1 MEALKKY
8 FTAARKVE
16 KEYQQYELTVKGR
29 IPTELEG
36 RLFRNGNGRFEHQG
50 VMYNHLFDG
59 DGMITRFD
67 FENGK
72 IFYSNRYVRTKE
84 FVEENE
90 AGKMLYR
97 SFGTNLPGGFWN
109 NILKMRFKNAA
120 NTSVIKHGG
129 KMLALWEGGLPHEID
144 PETLETISRYDY
156 DGVLIN
162 DFSTVDKMINPELP
176 FSAHPKIHAPTGVMH
191 NFGTAAGAKQ
201 RLVLYEVTP
210 DGQAAK
216 SQIIPM
222 DEVTFTHDFV
232 LTQTGK
238 KIFFLTPVAFDLFQ
252 TFSGLQ
258 SPVESIRINRSKKTQ
273 ILVVDTDQTVH
284 RLETDFCFVF
294 HFANGYEVSETK
306 VVVDGYILDDFPSA
320 DSIKSYIQGEPGE
333 GPVPMLTR
341 FELDLSSGAVT
352 RTLLS
357 DYPGELPFVSPEKE
371 GLPNRYIWNIAGP
384 PNIKSMIL
392 NGLAKVDTQEK
403 NTHFADFR
411 PNLPGEPVFVPKPGG
426 KEEDDG
432 WLLMLLFDAEAMQ
445 TKLLILQANDLS
457 EVASAVLPH
466 NIPLGFHGFWM
477 NARDKVNQ

>member
-8 FTAARKVE
+8 FFAARKVE
-16 KEYQQYELTVKGR
+16 KEYQQHELPINGEMPARLKG
-29 IPTELEG
+29 T
-36 RLFRNGNGRFEHQG
+36 LFRNGNGRFEHQG

-59 DGMITRFD
+59 DGMITKFD
-67 FENGK
+67 IRDGK

-109 NILKMRFKNAA
+109 NMLKMRFKNAA
-120 NTSVIKHGG
+120 NTSVIHHGG

-144 PETLETISRYDY
+144 PQSLETIGRYDY

-162 DFSTVDKMINPELP
+162 DFSAVDKLINPELP
-176 FSAHPKIHAPTGVMH
+176 FSAHPKIHAPTGVLH

-201 RLVLYEVTP
+201 RLVLYEVEP
-210 DGQAAK
+210 DGKAAK

-232 LTQTGK
+232 LTRSGK

-252 TFSGLQ
+252 AFSGLQ
-258 SPVESIRINRSKKTQ
+258 SPVESMRIDQSKKTQ
-273 ILVVDTDQTVH
+273 ILVVDADQKVH

-294 HFANGYEVSETK
+294 HFANGFDVDENK
-306 VVVDGYILDDFPSA
+306 VVVDGYIMDDFPSA
-320 DSIKSYIQGEPGE
+320 DAVKSYIQGEPGE

-341 FELDLSSGAVT
+341 FELDLSNGEVV

-371 GLPNRYIWNIAGP
+371 GRSNRYIWNIAGP
-384 PNIKSMIL
+384 PETRRMIL

-403 NTHFADFR
+403 NTLFKDFR
-411 PNLPGEPVFVPKPGG
+411 PNLPGEPVFVPKPGAQ
-426 KEEDDG
+426 EEDEG

-445 TKLLILQANDLS
+445 TSLLVLEADDLS

-477 NARDKVNQ
+477 GETN